1 MNSINKVPW
10 LEDEQILHWAGFS
23 AKKPHNIFCTF
34 YDIQNDNY
42 FLHFI
47 NKKRT
52 LGFYGEFLGVQ
63 FKGVINKRKLHFLN
77 IGYETSFEDFL
88 RSIRVTIIGPNK
100 YSCKTSMDLPKLLFG
115 NPKSLMKEQNISL
128 GNNINSFVDLG
139 YIQDQFI
146 QVYRLVWTSLPCA
159 LKEIKLY
166 MNLGD
171 TEDDSKWLSLQ
182 DRFKDATI

>member
-1 MNSINKVPW
+1 
-10 LEDEQILHWAGFS
+10 
-23 AKKPHNIFCTF
+23 
-34 YDIQNDNY
+34 
-42 FLHFI
+42 
-47 NKKRT
+47 
-52 LGFYGEFLGVQ
+52 
-63 FKGVINKRKLHFLN
+63 
-77 IGYETSFEDFL
+77 
-88 RSIRVTIIGPNK
+88 
-100 YSCKTSMDLPKLLFG
+100 MDLPKLLFG